1 MASKE
6 NKILRIN
13 VNYFDGVNSSVSDN
27 ISKKEELNH
36 AENMRSEKIGSI
48 EKRKGYR
55 RLGNALSSPTHYG
68 MAFFD
73 DSNATS
79 SGFFRVAKVGATT
92 SVYYLNTSSIWTILD
107 DEGTSLTAS
116 SAFFT
121 KAEKNLF
128 FVNGTDAN
136 RYIQSDGTTVVTSA
150 IETGHLYHSPIANK
164 IAYYKDRLYVGDYK
178 VGTTK
183 YPTSV
188 MMSSKPL
195 GILSL
200 VDGDHASGVT
210 TVNVTDTKYIHAS
223 DTLNVYRGGVS
234 ITTLT
239 VTAKT
244 QDSITVNATGAALN
258 SADELWVNSSYAGS
272 RIFRWADNPE
282 TGIDAK
288 QYDTFKLTGAGDESL
303 TLFDTIGDF
312 LLIGNKYNIG
322 VWNDYNLKMFDLG
335 IGCCSERGYV
345 KALGLEFFLDY
356 NGLYASNGGEPK
368 LMSAKVDDY
377 FKGAT
382 KAGKEAGALGKKGRS
397 VFCSIGDVTLYKTDG
412 SVKKTLSDVVLE
424 LNLKQN
430 NWYVHTGIK
439 AAQFETYIGDLDVDR
454 LEFGDSDTGKINEF
468 LFNTYYD
475 DAVTTDVEIPINIET
490 GNITLS
496 KQFENFCYPRKIIA
510 DIESGSQVKCFISM
524 DDGAFLPTKGVGN
537 KGAAIF
543 DVTPISEDHG
553 MPRCRKINI
562 SLRETSGRRIK
573 LSKLAIE
580 YTESTE
586 DDADS
591 DTNDT

>member
-1 MASKE
+1 MA
-6 NKILRIN
+6 NKDKVKRIN
-13 VNYFDGVNSSVSDN
+13 IDYLDGINSLVSDN
-27 ISKKEELNH
+27 ISKKQELNH
-36 AENMRSEKIGSI
+36 AENARSEKIGSI
-48 EKRKGYR
+48 EKRNGYR
-55 RLGNALSSPTHYG
+55 RLGNSLASPTHYG

-92 SVYYLNTSSIWTILD
+92 SIYYLSTSSLWTILAGG
-107 DEGTSLTAS
+107 GTGLTAS
-116 SAFFT
+116 STFFT

-136 RYIQSDGTTVVTSA
+136 KYIQVDGTTVVTSA
-150 IETGHLYHSPIANK
+150 TATGHLYNSPIANK

-195 GILSL
+195 GIVSL

-210 TVNVTDTKYIHAS
+210 SISVTDTKYIQAS
-223 DTLNVYRGGVS
+223 DTLNVYRGGTS

-244 QDSITVNATGAALN
+244 QDSITVNATGVALN
-258 SADELWVNSSYAGS
+258 SADEIWVNSSYAGT
-272 RIFRWADNPE
+272 RKFRWADNPQS
-282 TGIDAK
+282 GIDAK

-303 TLFDTIGDF
+303 TMLETIGDF

-322 VWNDYNLKMFDLG
+322 VWNDYNLKMFDIG

-345 KALGLEFFLDY
+345 KTLGLEFFLDY
-356 NGLYASNGGEPK
+356 NGIYATSGGDPK
-368 LMSAKVDDY
+368 LMSSKVEEY
-377 FKGAT
+377 IKGAT
-382 KAGKEAGALGKKGRS
+382 KAGLEAGAMGKKGKS
-397 VFCSIGDVTLYKTDG
+397 IFCSIGDVTLYKTDG

-424 LNLKQN
+424 YNLRQE

-439 AAQFETYIGDLDVDR
+439 AAQFETYIGSTDVDR
-454 LEFGDSDTGKINEF
+454 LEFGDSSTGKINEF

-475 DAVTTDVEIPINIET
+475 DAVTNDVEIPFNIET
-490 GNITLS
+490 GNIILS
-496 KQFENFCYPRKIIA
+496 KKFENYSHPLRIIT
-510 DIESGSQVKCFISM
+510 DIESGGQVKCFISL
-524 DDGAFLPTKGVGN
+524 DDGDFKPIEGAGR

-543 DVTPISEDHG
+543 IVTPKSNDYG
-553 MPRCRKINI
+553 SPKCRKLNI
-562 SLRETSGRRIK
+562 ALRETSGRRVKI
-573 LSKLAIE
+573 SKIAIE
-580 YTESTE
+580 FTEGEENDIDNKE
-586 DDADS
+586 DL
-591 DTNDT
+591 